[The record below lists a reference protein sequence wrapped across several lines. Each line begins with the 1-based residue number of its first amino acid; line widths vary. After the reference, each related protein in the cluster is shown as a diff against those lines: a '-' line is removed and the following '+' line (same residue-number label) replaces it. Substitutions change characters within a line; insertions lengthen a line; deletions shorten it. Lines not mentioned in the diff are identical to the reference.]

1 MKRSSLGRLL
11 SLVIAGTLVS
21 VPLTI
26 GCGGG
31 EADPPAPM
39 EVEDDAETEMEDTD
53 TTEEP

>member
-39 EVEDDAETEMEDTD
+39 EVEDDAETEMDDTD

>member
-31 EADPPAPM
+31 DEPPAPM
-39 EVEDDAETEMEDTD
+39 EVEDDTEMEMEETD